1 MYLQSAEIQNF
12 RGIRHL
18 AINFERDTTVLI
30 GENAWGKSSLLYA
43 LFMILGQGDQH
54 LCALSRDDLYI
65 PIRLARDPSPS
76 AAAPAA
82 ATTATAAATPAD
94 SAAPAPTPAPTAT
107 TAAARDDAR
116 ATTTL
121 PEAASAQSASVADA
135 EEQPTPE
142 YDLSYLISQNLSAL
156 TPLKVVAYPDFE
168 RRLFQLPNPFG
179 AGTIFRIVDVPRTG
193 RNPRDRRGL
202 IDCYFETRPSEL
214 GTPHIEVVPSTEL
227 RAEDSAPRLQNF
239 ALERFVRPGP
249 APHSAEPGAMSTPR
263 TKLSALARALYGD
276 FAELHEGMLSEAQY
290 EQNRPLS
297 YQPTTTERMAR
308 TKQRL
313 EPDSGLNQEARAQ
326 AQKDL
331 DFACHDVFSAHCE
344 QIVID
349 LIFCENTFGAL
360 NNLERLAPLKAAAYL
375 GADDLYRIHYRIQ
388 AQYCAE
394 QDEGCA
400 PDGAIKLKEQD
411 FITTHELLDAKGR
424 PLPHP
429 LPIIRELIVLNP
441 LLRLRD
447 RRMLSGHWS
456 SALQHHAAAVPPRA
470 PQPTLDGA
478 AASATAPQGAFTKLG
493 QAATHLMMGTGPGTG
508 LSGAASATHHATSSA
523 QSSVGSSGAPQ
534 LEPSDMQAITHLFA
548 DISSEDEL
556 TAHKIN
562 QGLAVL
568 NTLAS
573 KYLSNYQAT
582 NLGAVIKEQVSSATA
597 PRPASRSVPGTPD
610 RGAPLS
616 GATAAPAAA
625 DAAPRPVR
633 TAREIVA
640 TPISVGSLSSLK
652 DALSDSKPSSSKL
665 LLSLLAGALMMSQ
678 GQRTIDTY
686 SRPILVLEDIESRF
700 HPTLLLNLWSI
711 LQTLPIQK
719 IVTTN
724 SAQFASAI
732 SLHKLRRLCKQYY
745 DVRCYQIADKVFSN
759 DEERKIAFH
768 VRMIRPS
775 ALFARC
781 WLLVEGET
789 EVWILNEIANIL
801 GLNLACNG
809 VHLIEFAQ
817 CGLHPLIK
825 LAQQLGISY
834 HVLTDG
840 DEAGRHYA
848 QTVREFTGGAE
859 LADHLSVMPHVDIE
873 HYLYTSGFANV
884 YQRAANL
891 ELKPK
896 RGNAAQL
903 GISNKNLRAK
913 VNELIHNPNLKIYY
927 LEIDQVPYYTAPGY
941 DPKHHQKANQLTMN
955 VDLGTKPSAEP
966 LSKTANQE
974 QTKAPNKAQNKAQSA
989 PQSAPAPT
997 QPKVPASHHK
1007 AQHLPPGQRSTK
1019 LVHHQLAAV
1028 IKTMMTHG
1036 ITKYCPSFN
1045 KIFNRS
1051 KLQRKVAQA
1060 APFKLEALSEADVN
1074 SFYSYLRTL
1083 VMTMPHPNRG
1093 LTAKQS
1099 SYLQE
1104 LKALRTKLLA
1114 QVNSNRQR
1122 LKSQMQKQQAK
1133 ERARKLQA
1141 QAAAHPGKAVAT
1153 NQLTAPSPQEQA
1165 EAAGQAVLVAHF
1177 DWISSSQGTVLG
1189 QADPQ
1194 PMSESQA
1201 LLAHLT
1207 ELASENQLDAKEQN
1221 RLRLLER
1228 DQGNSINERYGALN
1242 EAALTHKGL
1251 SVNKVIE
1258 EAIHRKTKPGLAILV
1273 GEAIQ
1278 QRGPDSVPV
1287 LFRTMFRKIQRMAQ
1301 SEYALD

>member
-82 ATTATAAATPAD
+82 ATTATAAATPTD
-94 SAAPAPTPAPTAT
+94 NAAPAPTPAPTAT
-107 TAAARDDAR
+107 TAAARDDAS
-116 ATTTL
+116 ATTTP
-121 PEAASAQSASVADA
+121 PEAASAQSAAPADA

-179 AGTIFRIVDVPRTG
+179 AGTIFRIVDVPRKG

-202 IDCYFETRPSEL
+202 IDCYFETSPSEL

-227 RAEDSAPRLQNF
+227 RAEDSARRLQNF

-313 EPDSGLNQEARAQ
+313 EPDSGLNQEARDQ

-360 NNLERLAPLKAAAYL
+360 NNSERLAPLKAAAYQED
-375 GADDLYRIHYRIQ
+375 DDLYRIHYRIQ

-456 SALQHHAAAVPPRA
+456 SALQHHAAAVPQRA
-470 PQPTLDGA
+470 PLPTLDGA

-493 QAATHLMMGTGPGTG
+493 QAATHLMMGTGIKTG
-508 LSGAASATHHATSSA
+508 A
-523 QSSVGSSGAPQ
+523 SGAPQ

-597 PRPASRSVPGTPD
+597 PRPASRSVPGAPGT
-610 RGAPLS
+610 GA
-616 GATAAPAAA
+616 AQAAAA

-640 TPISVGSLSSLK
+640 TPISVGSLASLK

-955 VDLGTKPSAEP
+955 VDLGTKTSAEP
-966 LSKTANQE
+966 LSKTPNQA
-974 QTKAPNKAQNKAQSA
+974 QTKAPNKAQSA

-1019 LVHHQLAAV
+1019 LVHHQLAAI